1 MGAVA
6 DVSVFGCYLFGSV
19 CAYRLRKYNYF
30 LETSKIILLFFFPFS
45 IFFIHLSWVN

>member
-1 MGAVA
+1 MAYGAVVCA
-6 DVSVFGCYLFGSV
+6 FGFYLFGPV

-30 LETSKIILLFFFPFS
+30 LETSKIILSFFFPFS